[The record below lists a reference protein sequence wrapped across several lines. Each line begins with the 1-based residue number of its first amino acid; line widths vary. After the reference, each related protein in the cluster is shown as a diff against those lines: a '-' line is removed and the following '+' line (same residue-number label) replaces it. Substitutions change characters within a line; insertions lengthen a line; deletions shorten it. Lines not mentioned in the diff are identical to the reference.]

1 MESCEKENLK
11 FVIVGHVDHGKS
23 TLIGRLLFDT
33 KSLPDDKIE
42 EIKNF
47 SKKLNK
53 KTEFAFLLDHL
64 QEERE
69 QGITIDTTQTFF
81 KDRTKNKEYVIIDAP
96 GHVEFIKNMITGA
109 SQADAGILIIDV
121 TEGIKEQTKRHA
133 NILSMLGIKQVIVA
147 LNKMDLANYKEE
159 IFRRAKRETEKFLD
173 SLDIKPKY
181 YIPVSALEGDNV
193 VNKSEK
199 MRWYE
204 GPTILE
210 GLDAFETNDLSKKEI
225 LLFPVQDIY
234 KINGKTIYVGRIE
247 SGKIRAGQKLKV
259 LPFGKTVAV
268 KTIEKF
274 NENVKESQAGENIGI
289 TLAESLP
296 IERGNVFCEPGR
308 EPILTNEILANIFWM
323 EEKELT
329 EGNTLFF
336 KCATQEV
343 PAEIKEIKKRI
354 DSSTLTLLE
363 KDSGR
368 LKNLEIGEV
377 ILKTKKPVIVTEFN
391 DIPSL
396 GRFVLIRN
404 KNICGAGIIIFKK
417 Y

>member
-1 MESCEKENLK
+1 MEGSKAESLK

-42 EIKNF
+42 EIKKI

-53 KTEFAFLLDHL
+53 ETEFAFLLDHL

-81 KDRTKNKEYVIIDAP
+81 KDKAKNKEYVIIDAP

-147 LNKMDLANYKEE
+147 LNKMDLADYKEE
-159 IFRRAKRETEKFLD
+159 IFRQVKRKAEEFLG

-181 YIPVSALEGDNV
+181 YIPVSALKGENI

-210 GLDAFETNDLSKKEI
+210 ALDAFETNDLSKKEI

-234 KINGKTIYVGRIE
+234 EINGKTIYVGRIE
-247 SGKIRAGQKLKV
+247 SGKIRVGQKLKV
-259 LPFGKTVAV
+259 LPSGEITEV

-274 NENVKESQAGENIGI
+274 NEIVKESQAGENIGI
-289 TLAESLP
+289 TLANSLS
-296 IERGNVFCEPGR
+296 IERGNVFCESGK

-354 DSSTLTLLE
+354 DSSTLRLLSADAR
-363 KDSGR
+363 K

-377 ILKTKKPVIVTEFN
+377 IIETRNPVVITKFN
-391 DIPSL
+391 QIPEL
-396 GRFVLIRN
+396 GRFVLMLN
-404 KNICGAGIIIFKK
+404 KEICAGGIII
-417 Y
+417 

>member
-1 MESCEKENLK
+1 MEGSKAESLK

-42 EIKNF
+42 EIKKI

-53 KTEFAFLLDHL
+53 ETEFAFLLDHL

-81 KDRTKNKEYVIIDAP
+81 KDKAKNKEYVIIDAP

-121 TEGIKEQTKRHA
+121 AEGIKEQTKRHA

-147 LNKMDLANYKEE
+147 LNKMDLADYKEE
-159 IFRRAKRETEKFLD
+159 IFRQVKRKAEEFLG

-181 YIPVSALEGDNV
+181 YIPVSALKGENI

-210 GLDAFETNDLSKKEI
+210 ALDAFETNDLSKKEI

-234 KINGKTIYVGRIE
+234 EINGKTIYVGRIE
-247 SGKIRAGQKLKV
+247 SGKIRVGQKLKV
-259 LPFGKTVAV
+259 LPSGEITEV

-274 NENVKESQAGENIGI
+274 NEIVKESQAGENIGI
-289 TLAESLP
+289 TLANSLS
-296 IERGNVFCEPGR
+296 IERGNVFCESGK

-323 EEKELT
+323 QEKELT

-354 DSSTLTLLE
+354 DSSTLRLLSADAR
-363 KDSGR
+363 K

-377 ILKTKKPVIVTEFN
+377 IIETRNPVVITKFN
-391 DIPSL
+391 QIPEL
-396 GRFVLIRN
+396 GRFVLMLN
-404 KNICGAGIIIFKK
+404 KEICAGGIII
-417 Y
+417 